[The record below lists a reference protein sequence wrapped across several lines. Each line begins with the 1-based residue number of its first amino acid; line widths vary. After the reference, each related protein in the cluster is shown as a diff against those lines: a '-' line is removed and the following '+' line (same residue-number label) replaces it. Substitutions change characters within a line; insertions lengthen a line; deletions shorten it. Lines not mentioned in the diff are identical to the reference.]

1 MKNRHLTVL
10 DVEGMSCGSCVRHI
24 DGALRALS
32 NVSSVDVQLREG
44 RVLVQH
50 DRQSTGVPELI
61 AALSAEGY
69 PARES
74 TAD

>member
-1 MKNRHLTVL
+1 
-10 DVEGMSCGSCVRHI
+10 
-24 DGALRALS
+24 
-32 NVSSVDVQLREG
+32 
-44 RVLVQH
+44 VQH